1 MLLASCELPYAIGI
15 RLVKGNNVKQVT
27 VICIIL
33 IFVWCLAKYTGGKE
47 YMEDT
52 AQNVKGIDDSIESIR
67 DEIQELE
74 YMKSVVERD
83 Y

>member
-1 MLLASCELPYAIGI
+1 
-15 RLVKGNNVKQVT
+15 
-27 VICIIL
+27 
-33 IFVWCLAKYTGGKE
+33 
-47 YMEDT
+47 MEDT
-52 AQNVKGIDDSIESIR
+52 AQDVKGIDDSIESIR